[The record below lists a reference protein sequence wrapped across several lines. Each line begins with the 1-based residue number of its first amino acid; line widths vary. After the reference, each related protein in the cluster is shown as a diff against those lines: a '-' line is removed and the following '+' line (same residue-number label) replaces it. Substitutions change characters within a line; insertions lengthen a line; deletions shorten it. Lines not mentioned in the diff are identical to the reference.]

1 MTQIRCIYFKNAK
14 PARFLQDTRFWNFR
28 KPSFTTIGRKKK
40 EKNPQLVY
48 FEHTHT
54 KVNLYSFSYNSF
66 QEPRNIHNIGDN
78 CATLL
83 LQKKKTLQTIKN
95 TKYTEHNPNGE
106 KKM

>member
-40 EKNPQLVY
+40 KKRNPQLVY

-54 KVNLYSFSYNSF
+54 KVNLYYSSYNSF
-66 QEPRNIHNIGDN
+66 QEPKNIHNIGDN

-83 LQKKKTLQTIKN
+83 LQKK
-95 TKYTEHNPNGE
+95 NPTNNQ
-106 KKM
+106 KH